1 MRFNKLITVGA
12 IMGLSMLQPAF
23 SATDVATGAAAGSG
37 GAGAAVDLNFNI
49 TIPEFIL
56 FQVGT
61 GTQTISFAPSATDVA
76 NGTTGTTG
84 TGGDAG
90 AGAVNV
96 RLISNAGTVQIKE
109 SNNGTGTGL
118 TNGANNIS
126 YAQIKTAETGA
137 GGITPP
143 ALSDSGVNAS
153 TVTPSS
159 GSVTAKSTVWTY
171 TYDNPALPP
180 APGTYTGTVTYTA
193 AIP

>member
-1 MRFNKLITVGA
+1 MRFNKLITAGA

-23 SATDVATGAAAGSG
+23 SATDVATGAAAQST
-37 GAGAAVDLNFNI
+37 GAGASVDLNFNI

-56 FQVGT
+56 FQVGA
-61 GTQTISFAPSATDVA
+61 GTETISFAPSATDVA
-76 NGTTGTTG
+76 NGTANTTG

-109 SNNGTGTGL
+109 SNNGTGSGL

-143 ALSDSGVNAS
+143 ALSDSGANTS